1 MVVLLCILAS
11 FLNGKQY
18 RTDEFGSYDAK
29 FTWNFSVCTCI
40 YNLHVLATYQFSS
53 GVKII
58 FRSFRIAEENSVAH
72 NVECREL
79 YCVKVSIMMTFEV
92 NKSHPKLYHLRRSG
106 FKYKYIPL
114 ARTHARTH
122 QVLQNLHELEIPVQ
136 DTCESLD
143 IQMLSSTWNETD
155 YRFDMGKM
163 TNGAR
168 NEIR

>member
-114 ARTHARTH
+114 ARTHAHTKCFKISMNSKFPFKIH
-122 QVLQNLHELEIPVQ
+122 VNHLTYKCCPVLGMRLIIAL
-136 DTCESLD
+136 
-143 IQMLSSTWNETD
+143 TWV
-155 YRFDMGKM
+155 K
-163 TNGAR
+163 
-168 NEIR
+168 